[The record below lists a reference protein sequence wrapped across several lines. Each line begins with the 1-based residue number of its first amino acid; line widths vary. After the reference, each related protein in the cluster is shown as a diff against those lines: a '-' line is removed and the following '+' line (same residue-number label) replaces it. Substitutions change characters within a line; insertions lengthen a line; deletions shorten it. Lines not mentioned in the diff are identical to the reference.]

1 MTYTQHYRATCKTL
15 VEHDFKHSPSEGG
28 QSEGQKFENIYG
40 DTLSFYKSVFTIDAP
55 VDVWESTQQRFD
67 MKNFSF
73 RTVNLYRLAVL
84 YSMKV
89 ANPNFLVPTAPPPK
103 PAIQNP
109 KELPI
114 IQKKVILRKN
124 IREKNQQTNVN
135 YGWRNNY
142 RHSNTVYVNNSYERN
157 HWDHHHDYHDGCIN
171 CRREDRYC
179 RNHDYDYY
187 GPDYMM
193 GGGLIIIGNPWDTH
207 YLNQPD
213 FGDHLHH
220 GFYEDIQITNY
231 EEIHIDDMADCAAAD
246 TDLMG
251 QQDLNDYGAQDL
263 GIEDPGNDL
272 GVHEDMADLQGD
284 NGVDFN
290 NDDFGG
296 DDGYGANDLGNAYDG
311 NQQLQLILV
320 HCIHI

>member
-1 MTYTQHYRATCKTL
+1 MSSPPVDTKINVTQNATVSHPYFKSRAQTPLQILDKSLKLLFPAQFTNILMSEQLIDINTANKWILEYRKFLVMAYLTDNMISPSEQVDQVWHLHMTYTQHYRATCKTL

-114 IQKKVILRKN
+114 IEKKVILRKN

-157 HWDHHHDYHDGCIN
+157 H
-171 CRREDRYC
+171 
-179 RNHDYDYY
+179 
-187 GPDYMM
+187 
-193 GGGLIIIGNPWDTH
+193 
-207 YLNQPD
+207 
-213 FGDHLHH
+213 
-220 GFYEDIQITNY
+220 
-231 EEIHIDDMADCAAAD
+231 
-246 TDLMG
+246 
-251 QQDLNDYGAQDL
+251 
-263 GIEDPGNDL
+263 
-272 GVHEDMADLQGD
+272 
-284 NGVDFN
+284 
-290 NDDFGG
+290 
-296 DDGYGANDLGNAYDG
+296 
-311 NQQLQLILV
+311 
-320 HCIHI
+320 